1 MGRTL
6 LEGAG
11 ERKRERGGAYLLRS
25 KLLCCEREIALFVYS
40 GILFVRQ
47 IEVPRGE
54 FICATNKT
62 LRIHKLKN
70 GHFVGNIRAFA
81 DLEPKSTIPHKSNTQ
96 TNTLEQKKHSHPSL
110 CICVFVSRS

>member
-1 MGRTL
+1 MLVGRTL

-47 IEVPRGE
+47 VEVPRGE
-54 FICATNKT
+54 FICATFFFYEYTNKKMVI
-62 LRIHKLKN
+62 L
-70 GHFVGNIRAFA
+70 
-81 DLEPKSTIPHKSNTQ
+81 
-96 TNTLEQKKHSHPSL
+96 
-110 CICVFVSRS
+110 